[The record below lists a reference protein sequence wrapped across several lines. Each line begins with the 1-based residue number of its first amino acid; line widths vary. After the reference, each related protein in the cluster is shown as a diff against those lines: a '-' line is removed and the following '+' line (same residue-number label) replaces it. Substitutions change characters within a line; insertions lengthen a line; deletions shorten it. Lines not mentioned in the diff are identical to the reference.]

1 MKKYFIL
8 IAAFGFLCTKSSA
21 QEVFYPADLVWCT
34 HYGEQ
39 GELVPSAAEIRSGI
53 IYMAGST
60 NAPVGV
66 SSAGVHQEI
75 LLSNTEFDRDGFLAA
90 FNLDGVFLWG
100 TYFGGVG
107 SDWIQDMELD
117 AQGNLIVVGRTV
129 SNSGIA
135 SEGAYMSQ
143 LSGFEDGFIASF
155 SNTGQLNWSTYFG
168 GSQYDHINTLA
179 LDEDGRIWFAGT
191 TSSPDL
197 PVTNAFQ
204 SNYGGGET
212 EAFVARFSAGGELEF
227 CSYFGGIY
235 EDGFADLVLNEGKAL
250 CLGSSQSPLEMSPNA
265 MQSQSQGST
274 DAIIIEIGEN
284 DELLYSSF
292 YGGLLH
298 DSGMRIAT
306 TEGGY
311 YALFRTL
318 SDDLA
323 SGNGPF
329 EERFGLFDLLLTRF
343 NADHSIDWTTYFG
356 GESFDD
362 LSPSDILVYDAGVMI
377 AGGTGSP
384 DMPTLNAYESVY
396 DTIDYNGIGDCFI
409 AGFAHDGEYQFGTF
423 FGSYSR
429 DYATKILLNDGSLYL
444 LGSSKSGGLSTSG
457 AHFEIQFGYLMSG
470 LIARFTLATSIPEIE
485 DGASR
490 MKAYPNPI
498 SKANE
503 LTISAEIGINS
514 WTISHLNGKLIR
526 EELRQVPSSKVRIDL
541 EEMSLSSGV
550 YLIEVVFAD
559 GSRAVERVVME

>member
-1 MKKYFIL
+1 MKKYFII
-8 IAAFGFLCTKSSA
+8 IAVFVLLCTKA
-21 QEVFYPADLVWCT
+21 FTQEVFYPADLVWCT

-39 GELVPSAAEIRSGI
+39 GELVPNAAEIRSGV

-60 NAPVGV
+60 NAPDGV
-66 SSAGVHQEI
+66 SSTGVHQEI
-75 LLSNTEFDRDGFLAA
+75 LLSNNEFDRDGFLAA
-90 FNLDGVFLWG
+90 FDLDGVFLWG
-100 TYFGGVG
+100 TYFGGIG
-107 SDWIQDMELD
+107 SDWIQDMDID
-117 AQGNLIVVGRTV
+117 AQGNLIVVGRTR
-129 SNSGIA
+129 STSGIA

-143 LSGFEDGFIASF
+143 YIGYEDGFIASF

-179 LDEDGRIWFAGT
+179 LDEEGRIWFAGT
-191 TSSPDL
+191 TASPDL

-204 SNYGGGET
+204 SSYGGGET
-212 EAFVARFSAGGELEF
+212 EAFVARFSASGELEF

-235 EDGFADLVLNEGKAL
+235 EDGFADLALNEGKVL
-250 CLGSSQSPLEMSPNA
+250 CLGSSQSPLEMSSNA

-274 DAIIIEIGEN
+274 DAIIIEIGED

-292 YGGLLH
+292 YGGSSH

-306 TEGGY
+306 TNGGY

-318 SDDLA
+318 SDELA
-323 SGNGPF
+323 SVNGAF
-329 EERFGLFDLLLTRF
+329 DERFGLFDLLLTRF
-343 NADHSIDWTTYFG
+343 NADHSIDWSTYYG
-356 GESFDD
+356 GTSFDD
-362 LSPSDILVYDAGVMI
+362 FSPSDILVYDAGVMI

-384 DMPTLNAYESVY
+384 DMPTLNAYQSVY
-396 DTIDYNGIGDCFI
+396 DTIDHNGVGDAFI
-409 AGFAHDGEYQFGTF
+409 AGFGHGGEYQFGTF

-429 DYATKILLNDGSLYL
+429 DYANEILLNEGSLYL

-470 LIARFTLATSIPEIE
+470 LIARFTLATDIPEIE

-514 WTISHLNGKLIR
+514 WSISQLNGKRIR

-550 YLIEVVFAD
+550 YLLEVVFAD